1 MAELFASGRI
11 VDLILGFTVLEGIVL
26 VAWRRRSGCGLAA
39 ADVLGMLLPGVCLLL
54 ALRCTMIG
62 AWWGW
67 TAAWLLASLAT
78 HLADLGR
85 RRAGS
90 RPQTISATEKPPE
103 R

>member
-1 MAELFASGRI
+1 MADLFASGRI

-26 VAWRRRSGCGLAA
+26 LAWLHRTARGPAA
-39 ADVLGMLLPGVCLLL
+39 ADVLSMLLPGMCLLF
-54 ALRCTMIG
+54 ALRCTMTG

-67 TAAWLLASLAT
+67 TAASLLAALVT

-85 RRAGS
+85 RLAVA
-90 RPQTISATEKPPE
+90 PTQTFPPEKPPE

>member
-1 MAELFASGRI
+1 MAELFATGRI
-11 VDLILGFTVLEGIVL
+11 VDLIIGFTVLEGIAL
-26 VAWRRRSGCGLAA
+26 MAWRRRSGRGLAT
-39 ADVLGMLLPGVCLLL
+39 ADVLSMLLPGMCLLL
-54 ALRCTMIG
+54 ALRCTMTD

-67 TAAWLLASLAT
+67 TAACLLASLVT

-90 RPQTISATEKPPE
+90 STQTIPPEKPPE

>member
-11 VDLILGFTVLEGIVL
+11 VDLILGFTVLEGIAL
-26 VAWRRRSGCGLAA
+26 LAWRRKTGRGLAA
-39 ADVLGMLLPGVCLLL
+39 PDVLSMLLPGMCLLV
-54 ALRCTMIG
+54 ALRCTMVG

-67 TAAWLLASLAT
+67 TATCLLASLVT

-85 RRAGS
+85 RRSGS
-90 RPQTISATEKPPE
+90 HTQTIAPEKPPE